1 MLHFKYSSDLGSS
14 AADCLLYLCGPGPW
28 FSDTE
33 RCIHT
38 PKNQNTQFNNCYN
51 GKDNA
56 NNNDRPALDHWG
68 QGASGQSPRGLSPG
82 PH

>member
-1 MLHFKYSSDLGSS
+1 MLHFKYSSDLVPL
-14 AADCLLYLCGPGPW
+14 AAAGYLCGPELW

-38 PKNQNTQFNNCYN
+38 PKNQDKQFNNCYN

-68 QGASGQSPRGLSPG
+68 QGASAQSPRGLSPG